1 MLHLRFGI
9 RSRIYGGMGILVILG
24 LTLAAEGVRQL
35 TAIDSQVARMSA
47 LSDNNTRVL
56 RIAGL
61 LETARRTA
69 LQYKASANPAALQE
83 GDAADAQIAE
93 LLRAAAQATLSEE
106 RRRTYGSMAD
116 NIAEYHKLR
125 GELGRLAQTIQKNR
139 ANLFS
144 GGDQMAAA
152 SVALVA
158 AAQQFDSLDIRAP
171 ARNVQTQIL
180 LVRVANWRFLA
191 TSDAKGPAVFKTNAE
206 AATAALDA
214 MEKPSVPED
223 VRKLIA
229 PVRSALTAYADS
241 FAIVSGTMLKSDDL
255 FDNRMQPLIQRQVE
269 AAGVAATSLGRDFAA
284 TQTATSA
291 LISSTAASQKL
302 IAGAALVLGV
312 LIAWLVGRGIVR
324 PITGMTGAMSR
335 LANGETTVE
344 VPSRDATD
352 EIGAMAKA
360 VDVFKQ
366 HAIERSLLEAA
377 HNALEEKALQEKRT
391 ALLGMAQKIEAES
404 ASALESVGTRT
415 NGIATAAEAMS
426 ASAGR
431 TGDSA
436 EAAATA
442 AAKAMANAQT
452 VASAAEQLAASI
464 REIGGQVSQSTV
476 VVGRAVAAGSE
487 TRATME
493 ALNEQVGRIGMV
505 ADMISEIAGKTNL
518 LALNATIEA
527 ARAGDAGKGFAV
539 VASEVKQ
546 LATQT
551 ARSTEEIARHISE
564 VRTATGASV
573 AAVGRI
579 EQTIGE
585 ISAIAGSIA
594 AAVEQQGAATAEI
607 ARNVN
612 ETAAAA
618 DQMTQRIAEVSAEAK
633 QTGQRSAQVRDD
645 TVALNTMVGELKHA
659 LIRVVRTSTE
669 EVNRRHQARYRGALA
684 CKLAVAGLGASTATV
699 SNISEG
705 GAAIDGAPL
714 LPVGARGTLEVDR
727 IGMRLPFVV
736 LGRERDVLHLTF
748 DLDPPATAQLAQ
760 MLTQL
765 ALPLAA

>member
-1 MLHLRFGI
+1 
-9 RSRIYGGMGILVILG
+9 
-24 LTLAAEGVRQL
+24 
-35 TAIDSQVARMSA
+35 MSA

-191 TSDAKGPAVFKTNAE
+191 TSDAKGPAVFKTHAE

-366 HAIERSLLEAA
+366 HAIERSQLEAA

-505 ADMISEIAGKTNL
+505 SEIAGKTNL

-594 AAVEQQGAATAEI
+594 AAIEQQGAATAEI

-684 CKLAVAGLGASTATV
+684 CKLAVAGLGASTANV